1 MSRGNF
7 IVITPEKVA
16 DHLERLV
23 NDPAELREQIE
34 ANVLAKL
41 QHCEITARFGAVVLR
56 RIRDKELYVPSGW
69 PSWRDFCAHFSPAEP
84 ERIDIF
90 IRALEVL
97 ESRGEKRDFGEPEAR
112 RIAEAA
118 QATTGEVLPADG
130 SIHPGNARQFADH
143 SQGTRAAAAGVSV
156 RTQRK
161 LDHLA
166 NVRPDLLEEV
176 RARRLSAHGAAREAG
191 IVKDPDPFRELK
203 RWWGRA
209 SDHDRMR
216 FEDFIEQWHR
226 EDEEVA

>member
-112 RIAEAA
+112 VLAGHGGVRGN
-118 QATTGEVLPADG
+118 QHTGG
-130 SIHPGNARQFADH
+130 K
-143 SQGTRAAAAGVSV
+143 SQAAAAACQHGSDSNAYWRGRLARDQPDVLARGEFKSARQAAIAVGLKKVPTPYDVMVS
-156 RTQRK
+156 
-161 LDHLA
+161 
-166 NVRPDLLEEV
+166 
-176 RARRLSAHGAAREAG
+176 G
-191 IVKDPDPFRELK
+191 
-203 RWWGRA
+203 WGRA

>member
-23 NDPAELREQIE
+23 NDPAELREQVE
-34 ANVLAKL
+34 AQVLAQL
-41 QHCEITARFGAVVLR
+41 QGAEISARMGAVVLR
-56 RIRDKELYVPSGW
+56 RIRDKQLYVPSGW
-69 PSWRDFCAHFSPAEP
+69 PSWHDFCAYFSPAEP

-112 RIAEAA
+112 RIAAA
-118 QATTGEVLPADG
+118 NV
-130 SIHPGNARQFADH
+130 ARST
-143 SQGTRAAAAGVSV
+143 SQGERTDTSENCRSQQERADRAGVSV

-166 NVRPDLLEEV
+166 NVRPDLLGEV
-176 RARRLSAHGAAREAG
+176 RGGRLSAHAAAREAG